1 MVEQVFEIWISEW
14 ASSFANPQ
22 KRIFWG
28 YLLAATVIA
37 FIWLRWI
44 RKINPTDSI
53 KLIFSREVWVSE
65 SAKADYLVAM
75 INSFL
80 VILISPRL
88 LAKATVAY
96 FVYDA
101 IEIWFG
107 ENHYHLIELPQW
119 MIGLSFTLFLFVFD
133 DFARYW
139 VHRWLHTIPILWV
152 FHKIHHSATTLN
164 PFTIF
169 RTHPIESILFSIR
182 SAVVQGLTT
191 AIFFYVFGNQVNLVI
206 VFGASVFT
214 FIFNALG
221 SNLRHSP
228 VSIRYWR
235 SLEHVLMSPAQHHIH
250 HSIAKEHRNKN
261 YGVALSIWDWLF
273 GTLCLTKR
281 NESYTFGLSS
291 RVDKKINSLK
301 TIYIKPF
308 IEVAI
313 IFKKS
318 NFLSKTFKINTINNQ
333 R

>member
-14 ASSFANPQ
+14 ASSFTNPQ

-28 YLLAATVIA
+28 YLLAAVVIA
-37 FIWLRWI
+37 FAWLRWI
-44 RKINPTDSI
+44 RKINLSEGS
-53 KLIFSREVWVSE
+53 KLIFSKEVWISD
-65 SAKADYLVAM
+65 SAKADYLVAI

-88 LAKATVAY
+88 LANATVAY
-96 FVYDA
+96 FVYDG
-101 IEIWFG
+101 IQTWFG
-107 ENHYHLIELPQW
+107 DKHFYLIELPQW
-119 MIGLSFTLFLFVFD
+119 IIGLSFTLFLFIFD

-169 RTHPIESILFSIR
+169 RTHPIESLLFSTR
-182 SAVVQGLTT
+182 SAVVQGFTT

-228 VSIRYWR
+228 ISIRYFR
-235 SLEHVLMSPAQHHIH
+235 PIEHVLMSPAQHHIH

-261 YGVALSIWDWLF
+261 YGVALSVWDWLF
-273 GTLCLTKR
+273 GTLCLTQQ
-281 NESYTFGLSS
+281 NEKYKFGLSS
-291 RVDKKINSLK
+291 RIDKKVNSLK

-308 IEVAI
+308 VEMANILR
-313 IFKKS
+313 KS
-318 NFLSKTFKINTINNQ
+318 NFIHKTIKIKHNL
-333 R
+333 

>member
-14 ASSFANPQ
+14 ASSFTNPQ

-28 YLLAATVIA
+28 YLIAAVVIA
-37 FIWLRWI
+37 FLWLRWI
-44 RKINPTDSI
+44 RKINLSESS
-53 KLIFSREVWVSE
+53 KLIFNKKVWVSE

-80 VILISPRL
+80 LILISPRL

-96 FVYDA
+96 FVFDG

-107 ENHYHLIELPQW
+107 EKHYYLIELPQW
-119 MIGLSFTLFLFVFD
+119 IIGLSFTIFLFIFD

-169 RTHPIESILFSIR
+169 RTHPIETLLFSTR

-191 AIFFYVFGNQVNLVI
+191 GIFFYIFGNQVNLVI

-214 FIFNALG
+214 FVFNTLG

-228 VSIRYWR
+228 ISIRYWYYI
-235 SLEHVLMSPAQHHIH
+235 EHVLMSPAQHHIH

-261 YGVALSIWDWLF
+261 YGVALSLWDWLF
-273 GTLCLTKR
+273 DTLCVTKK
-281 NESYTFGLSS
+281 NEKYHFGLGSQI
-291 RVDKKINSLK
+291 DKKVNSLK
-301 TIYIKPF
+301 TIYIIPF
-308 IEVAI
+308 VEVATI
-313 IFKKS
+313 LGKS
-318 NFLSKTFKINTINNQ
+318 NLINKTIKIKQN
-333 R
+333 